1 MSTRFVPRS
10 EGGFVL
16 ALVVLMLF
24 AISVA
29 GAAGYL
35 VVNTEFSMA
44 RYSEQG
50 AEAETVA
57 RAGLHRFVAE
67 QLGVVGDSVSYAIG
81 NGVALIT
88 TRRVAELDSLN
99 QVYYVRSEG
108 TVTDVLQP
116 GVPARRV
123 VGAYAYYRRRP
134 LKHWGALVVPSS
146 GGWSDNVNANGAEVD
161 GDDHN
166 SSSDCAGGGA
176 ASIPGII
183 ARVST
188 GTVNG
193 GQLDGSPPGRI
204 WSGGSAAIYDSVAL
218 RWDILTN
225 PGFPVDFDTTPGAP
239 PNFAALPADS
249 FPVVR
254 VNGPYF
260 NPGGSWSGRGVLIVP
275 GQLDAASGFSWNGIV
290 LAGELDDIHESTIRG
305 MLISGLSGPGT
316 YNNVYWRGTIRYY
329 SCYVYAANE
338 SLSYLE
344 LIDNT
349 EFETF

>member
-1 MSTRFVPRS
+1 VSERFRGRD

-44 RYSEQG
+44 RYSQQG

-88 TRRVAELDSLN
+88 ARKVAELDSLDH
-99 QVYYVRSEG
+99 VYYVRSEG
-108 TVTDVLQP
+108 TVTDILQP
-116 GVPARRV
+116 GTPARRV

-146 GGWSDNVNANGAEVD
+146 GGWSDNVNNVSAEVD
-161 GDDHN
+161 GDDHS

-176 ASIPGII
+176 PSIPGII

-193 GQLDGSPPGRI
+193 GQLEGNPAGRI
-204 WSGGSAAIYDSVAL
+204 WSGGSAAIYDSVSL
-218 RWDILTN
+218 RWDILTD
-225 PGFPVDFDTTPGAP
+225 PSFPVDFDTTPGAP
-239 PNFAALPADS
+239 PNFGALPADS

-260 NPGGSWSGRGVLIVP
+260 NPGSSWSGRGVLIVP
-275 GQLDAASGFSWNGIV
+275 GQLDGASGFTWNGIV
-290 LAGELDDIHESTIRG
+290 LVGELDDIHESNING
-305 MLISGLSGPGT
+305 MLISGLSGPGS
-316 YNNVYWRGTIRYY
+316 YNNIYWRGRIRYY